1 MYISLHNQT
10 HYSIL
15 DALSS
20 PEELIN
26 KAVELGMTS
35 IAITDHG
42 SFAAIWESYKIARK
56 KKIKL
61 LVGCE
66 YFFKRDPKQTHFNH
80 IILLA
85 KNAEGYKNMLSMNFE
100 AFQNSPA
107 SSKKMFPVVTWDLL
121 EKYSAGTVCL
131 TACGSGILAES
142 IMEGKISDA
151 EEDLKRLIKI
161 FGRDNLGVEIQANNL
176 KRFASA
182 YSKEIDQNLINRQ
195 LIKLADKYELRIVPS
210 CNSHYTEKTDSDVHD
225 FQLSI
230 GSGQSVYSKFR
241 LRYELPEFYL
251 KSEEEIKKFFKRNFG
266 EDFSNKIV
274 ENTVYFSNLCEE
286 PVWIDPKYTNPSGK
300 EMPDFPVQDQRDL
313 PEFYSWLES
322 QPKLKDLALD
332 AQYLRF
338 RVDKGMQARNLQD
351 NKIYTDRLEE
361 EFEVIE
367 MKGFSSYMLV
377 VMDFIEFALGQKIA
391 VGPGRGSIG
400 GCLIAYFIG
409 IHQSDP
415 IEYDLIFA
423 RFLNKEKQG
432 FPDIDTDISARGRDT
447 VKNYLSHKY
456 GKENTAQVSNIG
468 TITPK
473 VYARDVARSFEFGGS
488 KDAAVDLA
496 NSISGS
502 IDVAD
507 KTLEEVTSGLFQEYC
522 NKYPEIMI
530 NKKIV
535 GKPRSWGTHAA
546 GLVLGKRPLKGL
558 VPLRIDKDGSV
569 CLELTKDAAE
579 ELGLVKMDLLGLKTL
594 DIMDLTYLLIQ
605 KNGKEISFPIPLDD
619 KQAYEL
625 IASGDNGC
633 VFQLGGSGGTN
644 DLCKKMK
651 STSIEDISAI
661 NALARPA
668 LKEYRDPYIKTK
680 HGEKKVNLLHPC
692 LERSFSKTYGFG
704 LYEESLFYLAQD
716 VAGWDLNK
724 ADRLRKMTKDKG
736 KYPEKVAALK
746 EEFISDSVTNGI
758 DRSLG
763 TKIWEEVIDPFGGYG
778 FNKSHS
784 IMYSVISYQ
793 TAFLKANYPVEFLLA
808 NLMIES
814 EGVKQDKDKN
824 ILQIKNELRAKGIGV
839 LPPDVNKSQMHFTL
853 IDEKTITTG
862 FKALKSVGIDA
873 IDDIIDKRPFR
884 SFQDFMARVDSKKVR
899 ANTIQ
904 ALAASGA
911 FGGFGL
917 SRRQICMY
925 VSDYRKKLTAWRNK
939 GHDSTKE
946 AFIYPWKDT
955 DEWSAKDIYALEH
968 KFMGESFSTP
978 IRQAYLS
985 LAKIPHVTVNQCD
998 QLDNK
1003 TKIASLVGIF
1013 TMPFEI
1019 TIKKEGK
1026 LYGKKMYKFNFED
1039 FKGNACSVT
1048 IFPDGVEKVQNFL
1061 KAKTKKKDI
1070 PEVFG
1075 MAFSGTV
1082 NYYNEIFGLV
1092 LSDVYDLELPPPI
1105 PSDFK
1110 EKKDVKTSEITT
1122 QSLSEIE
1129 EELADE
1135 GIILD

>member
-20 PEELIN
+20 PEELVN
-26 KAVELGMTS
+26 KAAELGMTS

-42 SFAAIWESYKIARK
+42 SFAAIWETYKLARK

-61 LVGCE
+61 IVGCE

-100 AFQNSPA
+100 AFANSPPQ
-107 SSKKMFPVVTWDLL
+107 SKKMFPVVTWDLL
-121 EKYSAGTVCL
+121 EKYAAGTICL

-142 IMEGKISDA
+142 IMEGKNA
-151 EEDLKRLIKI
+151 EAEQDLLRLVNI
-161 FGRDNLGVEIQANNL
+161 FGKDNLGVEVQANNL

-195 LIKLADKYELRIVPS
+195 LIKLADKHELRIVPS
-210 CNSHYTEKTDSDVHD
+210 CNSHYTEKEDSSVHD

-230 GSGQSVYSKFR
+230 GSGQSVFSKFR
-241 LRYELPEFYL
+241 LRYDLPEFYL

-266 EDFSNKIV
+266 EEFATKIIG
-274 ENTVYFSNLCEE
+274 NTTYFADLCEE
-286 PVWIDPKYTNPSGK
+286 PVWIDPKFTNPSGK
-300 EMPDFPVQDQRDL
+300 EMPNFPVQDQKDL
-313 PEFYSWLES
+313 PEFYEWLKNH
-322 QPKLKDLALD
+322 PKLAKLPED

-338 RVDKGMQARNLQD
+338 RVDKGLRSKNLQD
-351 NKIYTDRLEE
+351 NQVYHDRLEE

-367 MKGFSSYMLV
+367 MKDFSSYMLV
-377 VMDFIEFALGQKIA
+377 VMDFIEFALSQNIA
-391 VGPGRGSIG
+391 VGPGRGSVG
-400 GCLIAYFIG
+400 GCLIAYLIG

-432 FPDIDTDISARGRDT
+432 FPDIDQDISARGRDT
-447 VKNYLSHKY
+447 VKNYLSIKY

-488 KDAAVDLA
+488 RDAAVGLA
-496 NSISGS
+496 NAIADS
-502 IDVAD
+502 IDKDD
-507 KTLEEVTSGLFQEYC
+507 KTLEEVESGLFQEFC
-522 NKYPEIMI
+522 QKYPDIWL
-530 NKKIV
+530 NKKLV

-558 VPLRIDKDGSV
+558 VPLRLDKDGAV

-579 ELGLVKMDLLGLKTL
+579 EVGLVKMDLLGLKTL
-594 DIMDLTYLLIQ
+594 DIMDLTYELIK
-605 KNGKEISFPIPLDD
+605 KNGKEIVFPIPLDD
-619 KQAYEL
+619 KAAYDL

-680 HGEKKVNLLHPC
+680 HGEKKVNLLHPS
-692 LERSFSKTYGFG
+692 LQRSFGKSYGFG

-746 EEFISDSVTNGI
+746 EEFINDSVTNGI
-758 DRSLG
+758 DRVLG

-793 TAFLKANYPVEFLLA
+793 TAYLKANYPVEFLLA

-814 EGVKQDKDKN
+814 EGAKQDRDKN
-824 ILQIKNELRAKGIGV
+824 ILQIKNELRNKGIKV

-853 IDEKTITTG
+853 IDDSTITTG

-873 IDDIIDKRPFR
+873 INNIIELRPFK
-884 SFQDFMARVDSKKVR
+884 SFQDFMARVDSTKVR

-911 FGGFGL
+911 FAGFGL
-917 SRRQICMY
+917 SRKQVCSY
-925 VSDYRKKLTAWRNK
+925 VSDYRKKLTAWSK
-939 GHDSTKE
+939 KHDPSKE
-946 AFIYPWKDT
+946 AFIYPWKD
-955 DEWSAKDIYALEH
+955 DSEWSAQDIYALEH
-968 KFMGESFSTP
+968 KFMGESFSTSV
-978 IRQAYLS
+978 RQAYLS
-985 LAKIPHVTVNQCD
+985 LSKIPHVTINQVET
-998 QLDNK
+998 LDNK

-1013 TMPFEI
+1013 SNPFEI

-1048 IFPDGVEKVQNFL
+1048 VFPDGVEKVQNFI

-1092 LSDVYDLELPPPI
+1092 LSDVYSLELPPPI
-1105 PSDFK
+1105 PADFK
-1110 EKKDVKTSEITT
+1110 DKKDVKTSEITT
-1122 QSLSEIE
+1122 QTLSEIE
-1129 EELADE
+1129 EEMADE